1 MEHDQI
7 VAKISHLP
15 QLISSAFGAV
25 INDSNEADLNLA
37 GQGLRDLLRLAGSDA
52 TLWSQLLI
60 TNSAPV
66 LENLQVVIAKLQSIE
81 KAIVDSNT
89 DALKQFLVAGNNGL
103 KKIPGKHGL
112 VQRDY
117 AFLSVV
123 INDEAGQLAKI
134 FNDCAKANVNIED
147 LSIEHSPGQLTG
159 LITLAVSDKDAS
171 KLYDHLSSCGWDV
184 FQVKS
189 R

>member
-1 MEHDQI
+1 M
-7 VAKISHLP
+7 
-15 QLISSAFGAV
+15 
-25 INDSNEADLNLA
+25 
-37 GQGLRDLLRLAGSDA
+37 
-52 TLWSQLLI
+52 
-60 TNSAPV
+60 
-66 LENLQVVIAKLQSIE
+66 
-81 KAIVDSNT
+81 
-89 DALKQFLVAGNNGL
+89 
-103 KKIPGKHGL
+103 

-117 AFLSVV
+117 AFLSIV

-159 LITLAVSDKDAS
+159 LITLAVSDKDDL
-171 KLYDHLSSCGWDV
+171 KLYEHLSSCGWDV